1 MMEMCLHTLY
11 TFRHLDTVCDHATL
25 LYHHSQKWQ
34 SLLLHWSNPLIL
46 VNLVN
51 QTFLHRV
58 ILLLSSALDGSL
70 RSQDLFI
77 KLSMSCTSYSMLHLI
92 AHSHQLI
99 HCQLISSQL
108 LSFHLTYN
116 LVLMR
121 QQNYTKKITQLSHRC
136 MQWKSR
142 SPLYDLRFLNGR
154 TSVYLLNK
162 YTTDSLIIVRIISDF
177 GWLSF

>member
-70 RSQDLFI
+70 CSQDLFI

-92 AHSHQLI
+92 AHSLP
-99 HCQLISSQL
+99 
-108 LSFHLTYN
+108 TYFFTVA
-116 LVLMR
+116 VLCK
-121 QQNYTKKITQLSHRC
+121 TTQLSHRC

>member
-70 RSQDLFI
+70 CSQDLFI
-77 KLSMSCTSYSMLHLI
+77 KLSMSCTSYSMLHLT

-108 LSFHLTYN
+108 LSCAKL
-116 LVLMR
+116 L
-121 QQNYTKKITQLSHRC
+121 QLSHRC

>member
-99 HCQLISSQL
+99 HA
-108 LSFHLTYN
+108 
-116 LVLMR
+116 VLCK
-121 QQNYTKKITQLSHRC
+121 TTQLSHRC

>member
-70 RSQDLFI
+70 CSQAVNVMHL
-77 KLSMSCTSYSMLHLI
+77 LLHASPHCLLTS
-92 AHSHQLI
+92 AHSLP
-99 HCQLISSQL
+99 
-108 LSFHLTYN
+108 TYFFTVA
-116 LVLMR
+116 VLCK
-121 QQNYTKKITQLSHRC
+121 TTQLSHRC

-162 YTTDSLIIVRIISDF
+162 YTTDFLIIVRIISDF

>member
-1 MMEMCLHTLY
+1 MFTHIIHIPTSWHSVWPCN
-11 TFRHLDTVCDHATL
+11 TVVP

-70 RSQDLFI
+70 CSQDLFI

-108 LSFHLTYN
+108 LSCA
-116 LVLMR
+116 
-121 QQNYTKKITQLSHRC
+121 K
-136 MQWKSR
+136 
-142 SPLYDLRFLNGR
+142 
-154 TSVYLLNK
+154 LLNWVIGACNENQDLL
-162 YTTDSLIIVRIISDF
+162 YMIWDSLTVEQVFIY
-177 GWLSF
+177 

>member
-70 RSQDLFI
+70 CSQDLFI

-108 LSFHLTYN
+108 LSCAKLLN
-116 LVLMR
+116 WVIGACNENQDL
-121 QQNYTKKITQLSHRC
+121 
-136 MQWKSR
+136 
-142 SPLYDLRFLNGR
+142 LYMSMHTVLRFLNGR
-154 TSVYLLNK
+154 TSVYFLNK
-162 YTTDSLIIVRIISDF
+162 YTTDSLITVRIISDF